1 VRPSSPWSTAFT
13 ASTADGYGAMN
24 QQWVSLTGELAG
36 PTALQRIPGPPS
48 GAPEELC
55 LDATGV
61 TTTDSFAAVAV
72 QATFHQH
79 LSANPEST
87 ACLWPPKDPASQRR
101 LYSLLGPL
109 PDRCALPSDFHVPER
124 DPRIIIPAMPVEDV
138 DEAELIA
145 RTIKAAGS
153 TARLGNLR
161 LAVNQAQVLA
171 TGGFALLDNA
181 LSHPSGSPCPPIV
194 SCSIEVGSRNVQLVV
209 HDLGSGIS
217 NDPKPLDALRV
228 CLERSRANF
237 GGISTTVDLLRNRGD
252 GASMVIRTGTAQA
265 RWSENWSTREGA
277 HSVGWGVGLLIDR
290 DQPEKVK

>member
-1 VRPSSPWSTAFT
+1 
-13 ASTADGYGAMN
+13 MN

-36 PTALQRIPGPPS
+36 PSALQRIPGPPS
-48 GAPEELC
+48 GEPEELC

-79 LSANPEST
+79 LAANPKST

-109 PDRCALPSDFHVPER
+109 PERCALPSDFRVPER

-153 TARLGNLR
+153 TARLGSLR
-161 LAVNQAQVLA
+161 LALNQAQVLA
-171 TGGFALLDNA
+171 TGGLVLLDNA
-181 LSHPSGSPCPPIV
+181 LSHQTGSKCHPIV
-194 SCSIEVGSRNVQLVV
+194 SCAIELGSRNVQLVV

-217 NDPKPLDALRV
+217 GHPKPLEALRE
-228 CLERSRANF
+228 CLERSRTNF
-237 GGISTTVDLLRNRGD
+237 GGITTTTDLLRKRGD
-252 GASMVIRTGTAQA
+252 GASMVIRAGTAQG
-265 RWSENWSTREGA
+265 RWSDSWSTREGA
-277 HSVGWGVGLLIDR
+277 HSPGWGAGLLIDR
-290 DQPEKVK
+290 DQPDNEK